1 MQNLKKIT
9 LYTVCFFYLLLASSS
24 TSAQHNTLK
33 LQLKWWHQFQFAG
46 FYAADIKGFYKNEGL
61 QVTLIP
67 GDKEHPPV
75 AEVVAGRADYGVTGS
90 ELILDFAQG
99 KPVQALGIIFQH
111 SPHVIISLEKSG
123 ISTPADLRGKKI
135 MASKDQGW
143 IQLQAALMM
152 EGISPD
158 SVTII
163 EHTWNNNDLINGTA
177 DAMSGYTS
185 AEPFQLEK
193 MGYPTHKMYPK
204 NYGIDFYG
212 DLLFSTRKTVQQ
224 YPERTDKF
232 LRASFKGW
240 EYAMNHPGELADYIL
255 TLPGVKERKVTKEE
269 LLLEANEI
277 AKLMLPQLVE
287 IGHMNTGRWQHIL
300 DVYKKLEL
308 IPRQQELEGF
318 VYSPNEVS
326 ESRLQ
331 KIIFYILAAVAVLFG
346 IGILYAFSLKKAVAH
361 RTIELEKEISI
372 RKHNEAALS
381 SLSAELK
388 GSNNDLVQFAYLTS
402 HNLRAPVSNLLS
414 LVQLFDRT
422 NLSPKNA
429 QYVEKMSS
437 SVVALNNTLNS
448 LNEILSARNR
458 KQDDSDLQALH
469 FETILQQVL
478 DAMRDSI
485 QQSKTTV
492 QFDFS
497 RAPQLVSS
505 RALLQNIFIDLLN
518 HAITSAAPGIA
529 PNLSIRSY
537 SHQQGNIQLEFSDN
551 INSNA
556 VKEGQHKLFSM
567 VQRLNTHTAGKGLGL
582 YLLNYQVEKNGGNIQ
597 VQNNPGKGTVYTIS
611 LKDHTA
617 K

>member
-1 MQNLKKIT
+1 MKKLT
-9 LYTVCFFYLLLASSS
+9 LYIISFFYLLLGWSP
-24 TSAQHNTLK
+24 TRAQHNTLK

-46 FYAADIKGFYKNEGL
+46 FYAADVKGFYKNEGL
-61 QVTLIP
+61 QVTLVP
-67 GDKEHPPV
+67 GDKDHPPV
-75 AEVVAGRADYGVTGS
+75 AEVLEGRADYGVAGS
-90 ELILDFAQG
+90 ELIMDFAQG

-111 SPHVIISLEKSG
+111 SPYVIISLEKSG
-123 ISTPADLRGKKI
+123 ISTPADLRGKTI

-152 EGISPD
+152 EGISSD

-163 EHTWNNNDLINGTA
+163 EHTWNNNDLINGVA

-185 AEPFQLEK
+185 AEPFQLKK
-193 MGYPTHKMYPK
+193 MGYPTHKMYPR

-224 YPERTDKF
+224 YPERTERF
-232 LRASFKGW
+232 LRASYKGW
-240 EYAMNHPGELADYIL
+240 EYAMDHREEIADYIL
-255 TLPGVKERKVTKEE
+255 TLPGVTERKVTKEE
-269 LLLEANEI
+269 LLLEADEI

-300 DVYKKLEL
+300 DVYKKLQL
-308 IPRQQELEGF
+308 IPQQQQLDDF

-326 ESRLQ
+326 ENRLQ
-331 KIIFYILAAVAVLFG
+331 KIIFYILAAVAVLLG
-346 IGILYAFSLKKAVAH
+346 IGVLYAFSLKKAVAS

-388 GSNNDLVQFAYLTS
+388 GSNNDLEQFAYLTS

-414 LVQLFDRT
+414 LVQLFERT
-422 NLSPKNA
+422 DLSSKNA
-429 QYVEKMSS
+429 QYIEKISS

-458 KQDDSDLQALH
+458 KQDDSDLQVLDIEA
-469 FETILQQVL
+469 ILKQVL
-478 DAMRDSI
+478 DAMSETI

-497 RAPQLVSS
+497 GAPQMTGS
-505 RALLQNIFIDLLN
+505 RVLLQHIFIDLIN
-518 HAITSAAPGIA
+518 HIITSAAPGIA
-529 PNLSIRSY
+529 PAITIRSY
-537 SHQQGNIQLEFSDN
+537 SQQKGNILLEFSDN
-551 INSNA
+551 SRGNYFT
-556 VKEGQHKLFSM
+556 EGQHKLFSM
-567 VQRLNTHTAGKGLGL
+567 VQLLNTNTAGKGLGL
-582 YLLNYQVEKNGGNIQ
+582 YLLNYQVEKNGGSIHIQ
-597 VQNNPGKGTVYTIS
+597 SNPGKGTLYTIS
-611 LKDHTA
+611 LKDHTTP
-617 K
+617 